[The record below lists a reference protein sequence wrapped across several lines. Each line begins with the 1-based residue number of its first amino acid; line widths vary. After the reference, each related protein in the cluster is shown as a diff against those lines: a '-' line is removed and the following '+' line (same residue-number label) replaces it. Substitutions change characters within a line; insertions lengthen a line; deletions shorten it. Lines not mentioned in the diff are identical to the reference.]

1 LKNNGRLARMLASL
15 MVLQTELPPLEFD
28 ILGARRNRN
37 IFSIFSSEGVWGS
50 SFTTWMMRSPVASLF
65 LGCVKSHIRKA
76 QANPAFEAVS

>member
-1 LKNNGRLARMLASL
+1 MLASL

-28 ILGARRNRN
+28 ILRGKKKQEY
-37 IFSIFSSEGVWGS
+37 FFYFFIFSSEGVWGS